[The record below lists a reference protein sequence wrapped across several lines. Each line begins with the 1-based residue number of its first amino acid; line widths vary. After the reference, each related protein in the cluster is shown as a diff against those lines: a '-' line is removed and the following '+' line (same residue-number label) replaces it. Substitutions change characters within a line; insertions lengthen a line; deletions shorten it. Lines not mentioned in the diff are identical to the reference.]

1 MKFIK
6 MILSKG
12 ICVLILNYIFSIII
26 YDVPKYNPQ
35 NILTMFFMFLP
46 FSILYIITSII
57 FYLKFDNLNLL
68 TKIFINYFSI
78 LFITACFKI
87 GDKSSFSYEFA
98 NEIIYYYYFLFFIIA
113 FTEIFYHYFKKVST
127 N

>member
-26 YDVPKYNPQ
+26 YDVPKYDPQ
-35 NILTMFFMFLP
+35 NILTMFFIFVP
-46 FSILYIITSII
+46 FSILYIISSII

-68 TKIFINYFSI
+68 TKIFINYFCIVS
-78 LFITACFKI
+78 FTACFRI
-87 GDKSSFSYEFA
+87 GDKSSFSFEYA
-98 NEIIYYYYFLFFIIA
+98 NEIIYYYYFLYFTIA
-113 FTEIFYHYFKKVST
+113 ITEIFYHYFKKSSFD
-127 N
+127 